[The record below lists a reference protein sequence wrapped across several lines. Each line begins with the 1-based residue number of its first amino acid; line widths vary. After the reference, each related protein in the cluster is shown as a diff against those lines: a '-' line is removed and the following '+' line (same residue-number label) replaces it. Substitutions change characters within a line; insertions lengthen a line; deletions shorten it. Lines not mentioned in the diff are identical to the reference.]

1 MVLAVAMLSAGSTL
15 VKWTE
20 TSGAVLAAWRL
31 ALAAALWWAV
41 IVVQHR
47 RRGTPYPSRHAWRAA
62 LPAGLCFGA
71 DLALFFTA
79 LTRTSIAHAEFIGS
93 MTPLLVVPLG
103 MVVFGE
109 RPNLMALPFG
119 LVTLAG
125 LAAFIS
131 TGGSSGAATTG
142 GDLLAVLALMCW
154 AAYLAFSRRARATVG
169 VTDFMATVL
178 PIGLV
183 VALPA
188 ALVQAGDEM
197 WPLSTRTWV
206 AVVAMSVLTGV
217 VGHGLIASA
226 QRLID
231 VGTISVIHVGQPAIA
246 VMWAWV
252 VLGER
257 VALVQLPG
265 AALDHRRPRR
275 LHAAQPARLRAPRR
289 RREPGRRTVRH
300 PDRTGVTP
308 TPSTWWSSP
317 ASIRGPSAFQADALP
332 TELLD
337 RVRDDLPER
346 CSEKV
351 LALRSRRDL
360 NPRPPA

>member
-1 MVLAVAMLSAGSTL
+1 MPVPRVILPPHQRGVVAMALAVAMLSAGSTL

-31 ALAAALWWAV
+31 ALAAVLWWAV

-131 TGGSSGAATTG
+131 TGGSGGAATTG

-188 ALVQAGDEM
+188 ALV
-197 WPLSTRTWV
+197 
-206 AVVAMSVLTGV
+206 
-217 VGHGLIASA
+217 
-226 QRLID
+226 
-231 VGTISVIHVGQPAIA
+231 
-246 VMWAWV
+246 
-252 VLGER
+252 
-257 VALVQLPG
+257 
-265 AALDHRRPRR
+265 
-275 LHAAQPARLRAPRR
+275 
-289 RREPGRRTVRH
+289 
-300 PDRTGVTP
+300 
-308 TPSTWWSSP
+308 
-317 ASIRGPSAFQADALP
+317 
-332 TELLD
+332 
-337 RVRDDLPER
+337 
-346 CSEKV
+346 
-351 LALRSRRDL
+351 
-360 NPRPPA
+360 

>member
-1 MVLAVAMLSAGSTL
+1 
-15 VKWTE
+15 
-20 TSGAVLAAWRL
+20 
-31 ALAAALWWAV
+31 
-41 IVVQHR
+41 
-47 RRGTPYPSRHAWRAA
+47 
-62 LPAGLCFGA
+62 
-71 DLALFFTA
+71 
-79 LTRTSIAHAEFIGS
+79 

-125 LAAFIS
+125 LVAFIS

-231 VGTISVIHVGQPAIA
+231 VGTISVIHVGQPAVA

-257 VALVQLPG
+257 VAPAQLPG
-265 AALDHRRPRR
+265 AALILAGLVGFTLLNQRSFVRRAAAESPGAELSGTLTGTGLNRTDRPATRGGRAVDAVTGTRGRWRCTGRAGVGPAGRQRRDRHR
-275 LHAAQPARLRAPRR
+275 
-289 RREPGRRTVRH
+289 
-300 PDRTGVTP
+300 
-308 TPSTWWSSP
+308 S
-317 ASIRGPSAFQADALP
+317 
-332 TELLD
+332 
-337 RVRDDLPER
+337 R
-346 CSEKV
+346 CSH
-351 LALRSRRDL
+351 AG
-360 NPRPPA
+360 PGPQRPTVGTGAVAVYLVIGEPPVVAGAVAVTTAWSPSG

>member
-1 MVLAVAMLSAGSTL
+1 M
-15 VKWTE
+15 
-20 TSGAVLAAWRL
+20 
-31 ALAAALWWAV
+31 LWWAV

-125 LAAFIS
+125 LVAFIF

-231 VGTISVIHVGQPAIA
+231 VGTISVIHVGQPAVA

-257 VALVQLPG
+257 VALAQLPG
-265 AALDHRRPRR
+265 AALILAGLVGFTLLNQRAFVRR
-275 LHAAQPARLRAPRR
+275 AAAESPGAELSGTLTEPA
-289 RREPGRRTVRH
+289 
-300 PDRTGVTP
+300 
-308 TPSTWWSSP
+308 
-317 ASIRGPSAFQADALP
+317 
-332 TELLD
+332 
-337 RVRDDLPER
+337 
-346 CSEKV
+346 
-351 LALRSRRDL
+351 
-360 NPRPPA
+360 

>member
-1 MVLAVAMLSAGSTL
+1 MILTPHQRGVVAMALAVAMLSAGSTL

-31 ALAAALWWAV
+31 ALAAVLWWAV

-125 LAAFIS
+125 LAAFIA

-231 VGTISVIHVGQPAIA
+231 VGTISVIHVGQPAVA

-257 VALVQLPG
+257 VALAQLPG
-265 AALDHRRPRR
+265 AALILAGLVGFTLLNQRAFVRR
-275 LHAAQPARLRAPRR
+275 AAAESPGAELSGTLTEPA
-289 RREPGRRTVRH
+289 
-300 PDRTGVTP
+300 
-308 TPSTWWSSP
+308 
-317 ASIRGPSAFQADALP
+317 
-332 TELLD
+332 
-337 RVRDDLPER
+337 
-346 CSEKV
+346 
-351 LALRSRRDL
+351 
-360 NPRPPA
+360 